1 MRFADFRATTRCL
14 RMTEIRRFFINLRF
28 SGASFVPWKIRH
40 QRKEPPEP
48 SDDPFTMIRD
58 AKRIYSAFSVPE
70 EDAEFCFVR
79 FLRTR
84 KTTTA
89 AKAITANTA
98 AAKYT

>member
-14 RMTEIRRFFINLRF
+14 RVTEIRRFFINPHFL
-28 SGASFVPWKIRH
+28 GASFVPSEIRR

-58 AKRIYSAFSVPE
+58 AKRIYSASSVPE
-70 EDAEFCFVR
+70 EDAEVCFVR
-79 FLRTR
+79 FLRTSQ
-84 KTTTA
+84 TTTA

-98 AAKYT
+98 TAKYT